1 MTKNDKEL
9 VCAFIVLSH
18 FMKILKGTARGMR
31 KKPCIGLT
39 SSLSLSVQNTCRE
52 EGGEMWQ
59 EIWLR
64 FTPDV
69 IR

>member
-52 EGGEMWQ
+52 EGGEM
-59 EIWLR
+59 
-64 FTPDV
+64 
-69 IR
+69 